1 MAKKYYWLKLMK
13 DFFQQPKIKKLRRV
27 AGGDTYTVIYL
38 KLQLLSLEN
47 GGKLYFEGV
56 EETFVEEIALTID
69 EDEDNVRFTLMYL
82 EQQGLLEK
90 IEDHE
95 YAMPEAM
102 ARIGSES
109 ESAERMRQL
118 RERRKAAEALPSAPS
133 IPALSQCDAD
143 VRTSDTEKDIDKD
156 VDLDAYVE
164 TEPRGRSR
172 DIEQNAREARGDD
185 SLSLAAPSLEEVE
198 AYCKERGNA
207 VDAQFFHDYYTARDW
222 KSGNVLIKD
231 WKAQVRVWEKD
242 KRNQPAQDQRS
253 RAESEA
259 EHAKGGN
266 ESGIGW

>member
-82 EQQGLLEK
+82 EQQGLLER
-90 IEDHE
+90 IEENE
-95 YAMPEAM
+95 YAMPETM

-109 ESAERMRQL
+109 ESAERVRQY
-118 RERRKAAEALPSAPS
+118 RERQKQAEALP
-133 IPALSQCDAD
+133 PASENPQALHCNNN
-143 VRTSDTEKDIDKD
+143 VRTCNTEIDIDKD
-156 VDLDAYVE
+156 VDLETDLE
-164 TEPRGRSR
+164 TEPRGREKDTDKEKS
-172 DIEQNAREARGDD
+172 ARETPGGMNVC
-185 SLSLAAPSLEEVE
+185 SPPSLEDVQ

-207 VDAQFFHDYYTARDW
+207 IDAQFFIDFYSARGWRSGGMPVEDW
-222 KSGNVLIKD
+222 QALI
-231 WKAQVRVWEKD
+231 RVWEKD
-242 KRNQPAQDQRS
+242 KRNNPAQEQQHS
-253 RAESEA
+253 RNEA
-259 EHAKGGN
+259 EAGDA
-266 ESGIGW
+266 SGYGW

>member
-69 EDEDNVRFTLMYL
+69 EDEENVRFTLMYL

-90 IEDHE
+90 IEENE
-95 YAMPEAM
+95 YAMPETM

-109 ESAERMRQL
+109 ESAERVRQY
-118 RERRKAAEALPSAPS
+118 RERQKRAEALPPAPDNPPS
-133 IPALSQCDAD
+133 LQCNNN
-143 VRTSDTEKDIDKD
+143 VRTCNTEIEIDKD
-156 VDLDAYVE
+156 LEEDIE
-164 TEPRGRSR
+164 TETRGRGKEKDR
-172 DIEQNAREARGDD
+172 EQSAREAHDD
-185 SLSLAAPSLEEVE
+185 GEISLSSPSLEEVQ

-207 VDAQFFHDYYTARDW
+207 IDAQFFLDYYNARDW
-222 KSGNVLIKD
+222 KSGKTPIKD

-242 KRNQPAQDQRS
+242 KRNNPTQAQQNS
-253 RAESEA
+253 RNETEA
-259 EHAKGGN
+259 DDA
-266 ESGIGW
+266 SGYGW

>member
-47 GGKLYFEGV
+47 GGKLFFEGV

-82 EQQGLLEK
+82 EQQGLLERV
-90 IEDHE
+90 EENE

-102 ARIGSES
+102 ARIGSET

-118 RERRKAAEALPSAPS
+118 RARQKSAEALPSAPS
-133 IPALSQCDAD
+133 LPALSQCDDD
-143 VRTSDTEKDIDKD
+143 VRTSDTDIYIESDSDLYKESDSEKS
-156 VDLDAYVE
+156 VYVE
-164 TEPRGRSR
+164 QS
-172 DIEQNAREARGDD
+172 AREAQGHTYTN
-185 SLSLAAPSLEEVE
+185 SFPPTLEDVQ
-198 AYCKERGNA
+198 AYCREIGSRI
-207 VDAQFFHDYYTARDW
+207 DAAYFHAYYTAKSW
-222 KSGNVLIKD
+222 KSGKTPVED
-231 WKAQVRVWEKD
+231 WRAYVRLWECNKQG
-242 KRNQPAQDQRS
+242 NQAAPDQRS

>member
-47 GGKLYFEGV
+47 GGKLFFEGV
-56 EETFVEEIALTID
+56 EDTFVEEIALTID
-69 EDEDNVRFTLMYL
+69 EDEDNVRFTLLYL
-82 EQQGLLEK
+82 EQQGLLEV
-90 IEDHE
+90 IDERE

-118 RERRKAAEALPSAPS
+118 RERRKRAEALPPAPDN
-133 IPALSQCDAD
+133 PALSQCDGD
-143 VRTSDTEKDIDKD
+143 VLTSDTEIERDIDLEAD
-156 VDLDAYVE
+156 IE
-164 TEPRGRSR
+164 TEPRGRGKE
-172 DIEQNAREARGDD
+172 IETEQSAREAHDGKK
-185 SLSLAAPSLEEVE
+185 SLSPPSLEEVQ

-207 VDAQFFHDYYTARDW
+207 IDAQFFLDYYTARGW
-222 KSGNVLIKD
+222 KSGNTPIED
-231 WKAQVRVWEKD
+231 WKAQVRIWEKD
-242 KRNQPAQDQRS
+242 KRNRPAQESRS
-253 RAESEA
+253 RAETEA

-266 ESGIGW
+266 ESGFGW

>member
-90 IEDHE
+90 IEDNE
-95 YAMPEAM
+95 YAMPETM

-109 ESAERMRQL
+109 ESAERVRQY
-118 RERRKAAEALPSAPS
+118 RERQRQAEALPPAPDNP
-133 IPALSQCDAD
+133 PALHCNNN
-143 VRTSDTEKDIDKD
+143 VRTCNTDIYIESDSDLYTESESREKS
-156 VDLDAYVE
+156 VYVE
-164 TEPRGRSR
+164 QS
-172 DIEQNAREARGDD
+172 AREAHADTNTQ
-185 SLSLAAPSLEEVE
+185 SFPPSPEDVQ
-198 AYCKERGNA
+198 AYCKEIGSGI
-207 VDAQFFHDYYTARDW
+207 DAKYFHAYYTAKKW
-222 KSGNVLIKD
+222 KSGKTPIED
-231 WKAQVRVWEKD
+231 WKAYVRLWECNNSNRTEQAQQNS
-242 KRNQPAQDQRS
+242 RN
-253 RAESEA
+253 ETEA
-259 EHAKGGN
+259 DDA
-266 ESGIGW
+266 SGYGW

>member
-82 EQQGLLEK
+82 KQQGLLE
-90 IEDHE
+90 ELDEHE
-95 YAMPEAM
+95 YAMPETM

-118 RERRKAAEALPSAPS
+118 RARQRASALPPAPDD
-133 IPALSQCDAD
+133 PALSQCDAD
-143 VRTSDTEKDIDKD
+143 VRTSDTDIYIESDSDLYKESDSREKS
-156 VDLDAYVE
+156 VYE
-164 TEPRGRSR
+164 
-172 DIEQNAREARGDD
+172 EQSAHEAHGNTNTQF
-185 SLSLAAPSLEEVE
+185 SLPSLEDVQ
-198 AYCKERGNA
+198 AYCRERKST
-207 VDAQFFHDYYTARDW
+207 VDAQYFFNYYTARKW
-222 KSGNVLIKD
+222 KSGRTPIED
-231 WKAQVRVWEKD
+231 WKAYVRLWECNKQD
-242 KRNQPAQDQRS
+242 RPAQDQRS
-253 RAESEA
+253 RAETEA
-259 EHAKGGN
+259 EHAKGGHA
-266 ESGIGW
+266 SGMGW